1 MTSRYM
7 SPSLHGIPHEKLGT
21 TTNPPPLPS
30 LSNHSQSAITMK
42 LTPENAQQLL
52 DAGAFVV
59 FSDLPAGTEV
69 GIDGECV

>member
-1 MTSRYM
+1 MV
-7 SPSLHGIPHEKLGT
+7 HGNHKKLEAT
-21 TTNPPPLPS
+21 TVPPLLPS
-30 LSNHSQSAITMK
+30 LTNHSRSAMTMK
-42 LTPENAQQLL
+42 LTPENAQPLF